1 LKDLPT
7 LCGFAGSS
15 RLGLQADAEVLVLLF
30 ERHFEDANEDFFV
43 AAGKSLLHG
52 LPRIKRL

>member
-1 LKDLPT
+1 
-7 LCGFAGSS
+7 
-15 RLGLQADAEVLVLLF
+15 LGLQADVKILVLLF

-52 LPRIKRL
+52 LPRIKRLQSRVLIITRR